1 MRQRGRAYLP
11 QKEEGMVEWIGEW
24 AGAIIVAVIIGT
36 IIEMILPEGNSK
48 KYIKVVIGIYV
59 LFTIVSPIITKFT
72 GKEIEVSDALELDT
86 YVEEAKKAAETH
98 NTIESENDN
107 NIMSIYKT
115 GIKED
120 MTAKIEAKGYKVNNI
135 EIEIANDDSYSILS
149 INADIEKIDET
160 NSDSDNTNSENN
172 NIVQVNNVEKVNVNV
187 SSSNSR

>member
-1 MRQRGRAYLP
+1 
-11 QKEEGMVEWIGEW
+11 
-24 AGAIIVAVIIGT
+24 
-36 IIEMILPEGNSK
+36 
-48 KYIKVVIGIYV
+48 
-59 LFTIVSPIITKFT
+59 
-72 GKEIEVSDALELDT
+72 
-86 YVEEAKKAAETH
+86 
-98 NTIESENDN
+98 
-107 NIMSIYKT
+107 MSIYKT

>member
-1 MRQRGRAYLP
+1 MRQISPSPLP
-11 QKEEGMVEWIGEW
+11 QKEDGMVEWISEW

-98 NTIESENDN
+98 NIIESENSD
-107 NIMSIYKT
+107 NIMSIYKS
-115 GIKED
+115 GIKSD
-120 MTAKIEAKGYKVNNI
+120 MTAKIEAKGYKINSI
-135 EIEIANDDSYSILS
+135 EIEIANDDSYSVLS

-160 NSDSDNTNSENN
+160 NSDSDNINSKSN
-172 NIVQVNNVEKVNVNV
+172 NIVQVNDVEKVNVYV
-187 SSSNSR
+187 SSNNRQ